1 VLFPPA
7 EEPTGESNTD
17 TDTYIPS
24 NIDRIAM
31 AEAADPFCAM
41 LIEEFLMRNGM
52 KDTLSALRSEWARP
66 EDEDSL
72 MLSWQQI
79 CLKLRMDSVSDVS
92 RGRTLLENIV
102 HTLIDDAASRT
113 RQKASVLVDGLA
125 TLPRVRATAAPAAD
139 DTAEMELLLREHP
152 HPKSTIPAA
161 ASAPRKTE
169 KPKGSS
175 KGAKKQ
181 LKKLHDDIVIDSYGK
196 PKISSENWIPEQVRF
211 RSIERDIAVAKE
223 NLKDSMVLEM
233 GSAKEMKRLSQSE
246 LARAQMEES
255 LGSKKKLL
263 CGCCNFQFS
272 YINLTLRVSMKA
284 ITDIRLLWN
293 TGQPNGY
300 ADPDGA
306 KVGNVP
312 RCYNEVGVCR
322 FCAQFFRDQGSYRPS
337 FDKIAYQERKAIH
350 FETVR
355 LEKEYWDPLKMC
367 AKDEERR
374 KLENEGQPSPRLEQQ
389 SAGSGDEASWESNS
403 ESSPI

>member
-1 VLFPPA
+1 L
-7 EEPTGESNTD
+7 PT
-17 TDTYIPS
+17 

-31 AEAADPFCAM
+31 AGAADPFCAM

-92 RGRTLLENIV
+92 RGRTLLENV
-102 HTLIDDAASRT
+102 VQTLIEDAASRT

-125 TLPRVRATAAPAAD
+125 TLPRVRSTAIPALD
-139 DTAEMELLLREHP
+139 DTSEQMELLLKEHP

-161 ASAPRKTE
+161 TVAPRKAE

-196 PKISSENWIPEQVRF
+196 PKISSENWIPEHIRF
-211 RSIERDIAVAKE
+211 KSIERDIAVAKE
-223 NLKDSMVLEM
+223 NLKDSMVLEQS
-233 GSAKEMKRLSQSE
+233 GAKELKRLSQSE

-255 LGSKKKLL
+255 LGSKKKLF
-263 CGCCNFQFS
+263 CGCCNFQYS

-312 RCYNEVGVCR
+312 RCYNVVGVCR

-337 FDKIAYQERKAIH
+337 FDKIAYEERKAIH

-374 KLENEGQPSPRLEQQ
+374 KLENDGRPSTRNLEQL
-389 SAGSGDEASWESNS
+389 SVGSNDEGWESMS
-403 ESSPI
+403 ETSRSPA